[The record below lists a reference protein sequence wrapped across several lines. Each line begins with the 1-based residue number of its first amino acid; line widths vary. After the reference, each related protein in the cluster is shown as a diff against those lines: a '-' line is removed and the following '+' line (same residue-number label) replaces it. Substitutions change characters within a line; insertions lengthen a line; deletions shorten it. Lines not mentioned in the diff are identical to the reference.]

1 VDEEDEAD
9 AALAHM
15 RFVLGEDRKRF
26 ELGVTGGDEENVQ
39 AQQGEED
46 TVAEDEAVARCLPA
60 GALLGPSRGD
70 EDEQREKGR
79 VGSRVH
85 EKERSERPRPRG
97 DRDQARQPA
106 ANAEAEVRA
115 DALQGIAGMA
125 SLRWRNRGEQGVV
138 AGPEAAV
145 REPDERRE
153 AEPVPRLPHEREE
166 RERRR
171 EQRQRCRECP
181 LCAKAVGGG

>member
-1 VDEEDEAD
+1 
-9 AALAHM
+9 M
-15 RFVLGEDRKRF
+15 RLVLGEDRQRR
-26 ELGVTGGDEENVQ
+26 ELRVARGDEENVQ
-39 AQQGEED
+39 AQQGEEG
-46 TVAEDEAVARCLPA
+46 TVAEDEAVAGCLPA
-60 GALLGPSRGD
+60 ALRLAPPRGD
-70 EDEQREKGR
+70 EREQREKGR

-85 EKERSERPRPRG
+85 EKERSERPRARR

-106 ANAEAEVRA
+106 ANAETKVRA

-125 SLRWRNRGEQGVV
+125 SLRWGNRGEQGVV

-153 AEPVPRLPHEREE
+153 TERVPRLTHEREE

-181 LCAKAVGGG
+181 LCAEAVGGGAARCPGKQCDGR

>member
-1 VDEEDEAD
+1 
-9 AALAHM
+9 M

-70 EDEQREKGR
+70 E
-79 VGSRVH
+79 
-85 EKERSERPRPRG
+85 KERSERPRPRG
-97 DRDQARQPA
+97 DRDQARQPT

-171 EQRQRCRECP
+171 EQRQRCRERP
-181 LCAKAVGGG
+181 FCAEAVGGG